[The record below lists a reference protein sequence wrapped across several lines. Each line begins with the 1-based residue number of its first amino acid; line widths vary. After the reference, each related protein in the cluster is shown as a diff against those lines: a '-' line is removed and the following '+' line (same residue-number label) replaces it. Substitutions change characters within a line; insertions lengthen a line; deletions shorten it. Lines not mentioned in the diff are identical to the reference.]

1 MLPREESANQEHI
14 KIVRWVYM
22 GHHETIAIKR
32 AKTDTIPDK
41 QPGYG

>member
-32 AKTDTIPDK
+32 AKTDLLDE
-41 QPGYG
+41 QQGYG